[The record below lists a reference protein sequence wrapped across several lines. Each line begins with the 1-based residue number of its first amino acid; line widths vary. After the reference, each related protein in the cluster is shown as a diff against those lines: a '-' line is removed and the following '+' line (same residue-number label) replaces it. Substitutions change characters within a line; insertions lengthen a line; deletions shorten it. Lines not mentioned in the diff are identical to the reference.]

1 MYCTCQTI
9 FLKSKTGKRD
19 PKSSKLSLFYYF
31 SIILPFI
38 KKKKMDS
45 GNILYILYYNINTNV
60 LFNYFKVIL
69 KTIRSFIC
77 VLYANSYDYIFTMFK
92 SIIFF

>member
-45 GNILYILYYNINTNV
+45 GNILLYYNINTNV

-69 KTIRSFIC
+69 KTIRSFD
-77 VLYANSYDYIFTMFK
+77 DYIFTMFK